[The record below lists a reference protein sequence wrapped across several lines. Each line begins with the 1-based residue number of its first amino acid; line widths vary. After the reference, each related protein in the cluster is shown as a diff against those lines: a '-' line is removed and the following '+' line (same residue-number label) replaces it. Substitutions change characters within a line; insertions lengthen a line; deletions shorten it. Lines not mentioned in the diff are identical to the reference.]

1 MNRVIVKVVGLQ
13 KDMFGEENRIEM
25 VSVGKHYEKNGVNY
39 IVYEDSEASGLLGTK
54 TLLKV
59 GEDSVTLVRRGS
71 LMQEQYFA
79 KDELSSG
86 EYRTP
91 FGRMKLAV
99 FTNKLEIDYGSV
111 SGRINIEY
119 VLSING
125 KWQSDNELQID
136 ICADHGAAASMH

>member
-1 MNRVIVKVVGLQ
+1 MNKVIVKVVGLQ

-25 VSVGKHYEKNGVNY
+25 VSVGKHYHKNGVNY
-39 IVYEDSEASGLLGTK
+39 IVYEDSEASGLVGTK

-59 GEDSVTLVRRGS
+59 GGDSVTLVRKGS

-86 EYRTP
+86 VYATP
-91 FGRMKLAV
+91 FGKMKLAV

-111 SGRINIEY
+111 SGRIAIEY

-125 KWQSDNELQID
+125 KWQSDNALQID
-136 ICADHGAAASMH
+136 ICADHGALGSMH